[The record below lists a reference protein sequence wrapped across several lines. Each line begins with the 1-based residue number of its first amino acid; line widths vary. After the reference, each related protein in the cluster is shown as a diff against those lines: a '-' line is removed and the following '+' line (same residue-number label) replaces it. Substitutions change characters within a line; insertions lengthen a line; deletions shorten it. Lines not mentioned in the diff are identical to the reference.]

1 VGCKR
6 EEEKM
11 IVQSKDIDKPV
22 REIADV
28 CIIGSGCGGGASA
41 KVLAEAG
48 KKVVVIEEGGYFTS
62 GDFDM
67 TEQTAYQNLYQQ
79 RAGQATDN
87 LAVTVLQGRCIGGS
101 STVNWTTS
109 IRTPDFVLAKWQ
121 KDFAVRGLSSKD
133 LEPYFQR
140 IEKYLNIHCEPDENH
155 NPNNR
160 IILDGARKLGYNAHA
175 SGRNTKDCQKTGACG
190 LGCPF
195 DAKLS
200 VNVTYIPDAV
210 KAGATV
216 FANFRAQTIDVSGSV
231 KQVIGHV
238 IDQETQR
245 IKTDFVI
252 EAPVVIVAASAIHSP
267 ALLLRSR
274 IANSSGEVGSHL
286 TFHLTSAVLGLYD
299 RIIYPAGGVPQSA
312 MCDEFLNKNGDGGG
326 FWIEAVPVYPTLASL
341 ALPGFGN
348 EHREIMRQYTHIG
361 ASIVLVKEI
370 DSEGRVELNDYGRPS
385 ISYELGAKDREYLKQ
400 GLKTAADI
408 HFAAGAKRVMTLH
421 SRKTEF
427 TTPRGIDETLT
438 HAQWGTNEIALYSAH
453 PLGTCRMSE
462 DAVRSVVDSHC
473 ETHDVKGLFVIDGS
487 VTPTSLGVNPQ
498 VTILAIAEKS
508 AEWIA
513 ENRVKKK

>member
-1 VGCKR
+1 
-6 EEEKM
+6 M
-11 IVQSKDIDKPV
+11 IVQSEDITKPV
-22 REIADV
+22 RESADV

-48 KKVVVIEEGGYFTS
+48 KKVIVIEEGGYFTS

-79 RAGQATDN
+79 RAGQATDD
-87 LAVTVLQGRCIGGS
+87 LAVTVLQGKCVGGS
-101 STVNWTTS
+101 STVAWTTS
-109 IRTPDFVLAKWQ
+109 LRTPDFVLAKWK
-121 KDFAVRGLSSKD
+121 KDFGVSGLSSKE

-140 IEKYLNIHCEPDENH
+140 VEKYLNIHLEPEENH

-160 IILDGARKLGYNAHA
+160 IILDGARKLGYKAHA
-175 SGRNTKDCQKTGACG
+175 SGRNTKDCQKAGACG

-200 VNVTYIPDAV
+200 VNVTYVPDAL
-210 KAGATV
+210 KAGATI
-216 FANFRAQTIDVSGSV
+216 FANFRASRIDVNGSL
-231 KQVIGHV
+231 KQVFGHV
-238 IDQETQR
+238 IDQETHKA
-245 IKTDFVI
+245 KTNFVI

-267 ALLLRSR
+267 ALLLRSGL
-274 IANSSGEVGSHL
+274 ANSSGEVGRHL

-299 RIIYPAGGVPQSA
+299 RTIYPAGGAPQSA

-348 EHREIMRQYTHIG
+348 QHRELMRQYAHIG

-370 DSEGRVELNDYGRPS
+370 DSEGEVGLNEYGRPS
-385 ISYELGAKDREYLKQ
+385 ISYAFGEIDREYMKQ
-400 GLKTAADI
+400 GLKIAAEI

-421 SRKTEF
+421 SHKTES
-427 TTPRGIDETLT
+427 TSPQGMNEALDQAR
-438 HAQWGTNEIALYSAH
+438 WGTNEIALYSAH

-462 DAVRSVVDSHC
+462 HAVRSVVDSHC
-473 ETHDVKGLFVIDGS
+473 ETHDENGLFVIDGS

-513 ENRVKKK
+513 ENRLKK